1 MEKIKKFYRG
11 KRILVTGA
19 TGFKGSWLSL
29 WLHLLGAK
37 VYGVGNNPNMNKKLF
52 YELGLK
58 KKIRLSLFDI
68 RDYKK
73 VDNLIKKV
81 KPSIIFHLA
90 AQPLIFES
98 YENPY
103 NTFDINVRGT
113 LNILESVKKNKFVK
127 SALFITSDKCYEN
140 IGKIV
145 SYKENDRL
153 GGVDPYSASKSSAEL
168 TIRAY
173 RESFFKY
180 TKQAISS
187 VRAGNVIGGGDWS
200 KNRLIPDVIRSLLK
214 RKKIIIRNPNF
225 NRPWQHVLEPLRGYL
240 VLAEKQY
247 KNPKK
252 YSSAWNF
259 GTKPNSV
266 TSVREIVGFMT
277 KYWRKGKTKMS
288 KSKKKFYEQKNL
300 QLDIRKAKKFLN
312 WWPNYSIEKSV
323 RITTDW
329 YLKVK
334 ENKLDAFLVSKS
346 QIENYMKEN
355 DWH

>member
-113 LNILESVKKNKFVK
+113 LNILESIKKNKFVK

-140 IGKIV
+140 VGKIV

-200 KNRLIPDVIRSLLK
+200 KK
-214 RKKIIIRNPNF
+214 
-225 NRPWQHVLEPLRGYL
+225 
-240 VLAEKQY
+240 
-247 KNPKK
+247 
-252 YSSAWNF
+252 
-259 GTKPNSV
+259 
-266 TSVREIVGFMT
+266 
-277 KYWRKGKTKMS
+277 
-288 KSKKKFYEQKNL
+288 
-300 QLDIRKAKKFLN
+300 
-312 WWPNYSIEKSV
+312 
-323 RITTDW
+323 
-329 YLKVK
+329 
-334 ENKLDAFLVSKS
+334 
-346 QIENYMKEN
+346 
-355 DWH
+355 